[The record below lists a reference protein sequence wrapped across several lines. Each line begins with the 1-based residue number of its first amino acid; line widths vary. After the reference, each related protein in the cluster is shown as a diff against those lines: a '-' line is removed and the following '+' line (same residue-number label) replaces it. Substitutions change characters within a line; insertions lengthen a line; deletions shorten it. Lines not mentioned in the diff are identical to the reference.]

1 MIDKMT
7 DEAIRNV
14 INNAPKGAEYWTSG
28 YDIQYRKLVLDCVF
42 GWFSDDKKW
51 ARAID
56 NDVAMERIDKGF
68 WIPNLSKELAI
79 REGKSIKALDEF
91 ISLAHQDAMS
101 HMQKIECDD
110 GCGGFIPEGALNELT
125 SRFKR
130 ALQDS
135 NYMNE
140 FLSKNKNP
148 EEKKALDA
156 IEQVEW
162 KSGDAVAYGGDTDCH
177 TFIGY
182 TWDGMACVRYDTLNN
197 FFEIA
202 VSEISKPE
210 TPEAKKEREEREE
223 LEATYDLYCYSQEEL
238 LLSAQCISM
247 EEFCW
252 EGNKYEREWFLA
264 IVRKTGYRKG
274 E

>member
-14 INNAPKGAEYWTSG
+14 INNAPKGAEYWTGG

-51 ARAID
+51 VRAID

-130 ALQDS
+130 ALQDN

-140 FLSKNKNP
+140 FISKNKTP
-148 EEKKALDA
+148 EEKEALDT

-162 KSGDAVAYGGDTDCH
+162 KNGDSCRYANDISYEYIYIGEHPHGDGHYVFSEDKGVT
-177 TFIGY
+177 Y
-182 TWDGMACVRYDTLNN
+182 
-197 FFEIA
+197 IA
-202 VSEISKPE
+202 NGCLLEPE
-210 TPEAKKEREEREE
+210 TPEAKKEREE
-223 LEATYDLYCYSQEEL
+223 LEAAYDLYCEFRSENNLSVCSIDSLHEE
-238 LLSAQCISM
+238 SG
-247 EEFCW
+247 FD
-252 EGNKYEREWFLA
+252 FLVFL
-264 IVRKTGYRKG
+264 VRKTGYRKV